1 MKYTK
6 QYKNETAYNADNTR
20 VKPNVSYLTEDEN
33 ASVVSMM
40 STVLAEDEG
49 TSGYTCL

>member
-20 VKPNVSYLTEDEN
+20 VKPNVSYLTNEYMRN
-33 ASVVSMM
+33 
-40 STVLAEDEG
+40 
-49 TSGYTCL
+49 